1 MSSPEEIWLYYESA
15 FVQKIDE
22 ATTQRDVE
30 RYYYIFMEYLS
41 TQGHS
46 MQTIEAMKPLIQSV
60 MTNIIKKKFTMEKD
74 AKLIGGS
81 TSSDNKSS
89 FPIFMGRPE
98 DRIRLET
105 DLKTYNRLI
114 KWMNRENGLI
124 VSKSSKMRNNEN
136 QGKDIGKMWIMAA
149 K

>member
-15 FVQKIDE
+15 FVQKIGE

-60 MTNIIKKKFTMEKD
+60 ITNIIKKKFTVEKD
-74 AKLIGGS
+74 AKPIGGL
-81 TSSDNKSS
+81 TPPDNKSS

-114 KWMNRENGLI
+114 KWMNRENSLI